1 MDDLFDAFELP
12 IETRLR
18 LRMLDNKRR
27 LGHRILRSVAVAG
40 LFVVVAAVL
49 GIQHLPLLPL

>member
-49 GIQHLPLLPL
+49 GLQHLPVLPL